1 MRIASLA
8 AVAVCA
14 TLLAGC
20 SATDPLSA
28 QARAGDDKN
37 YVAGDGTTAEIAP
50 DERGEPVTLTGT
62 TAVGGQVAL
71 ADWRGDVVVLNVWYA
86 ACAPCRAEAPD
97 LAEVAN
103 GYASEGVQFLGIN
116 TRDGAAQAKAFQRT
130 FDLSYPSILDA
141 SDGAAL
147 LALRGEAN
155 PRAVPTTLVL
165 DRQGRVAARI
175 VGLAEGSVLTAMLDR
190 VLEEA

>member
-1 MRIASLA
+1 MRLLT
-8 AVAVCA
+8 V
-14 TLLAGC
+14 TLLAALVLVSGC
-20 SATDPLSA
+20 TSTDPLSA

-37 YVAGDGTTAEIAP
+37 YVAGDGTAAEIAP
-50 DERGEPVTLTGT
+50 DERGEPVTLAGA
-62 TAVGGQVAL
+62 TAEGERVAL
-71 ADWRGDVVVLNVWYA
+71 ADWRGDVVVLNIWYA

-97 LAEVAN
+97 LAEVS
-103 GYASEGVQFLGIN
+103 GEYADVRFLGIN

-130 FDLSYPSILDA
+130 FDLEYPSILDA

-165 DRQGRVAARI
+165 DTQGRVAARI

-190 VLEEA
+190 VLEEE